1 MQRVLPEPSSAWL
14 IGCMLLLAGGAVAQA
29 QPPWEE
35 FIDIDGR
42 FSVRSPVALTA
53 AADTVETALGPLV
66 YHTFYYQAPVEKE
79 ENYFFMV
86 SYCDYPENSLH
97 SDSLDLLNEFFEA
110 TIESAVQA
118 VKGELRYQTEVD
130 LLGFP
135 GRFWRIDFLDE
146 QAVVKTKAFV
156 VRSRY
161 YAVQAISPREKSYN
175 NPANRFLD
183 SFRVLY

>member
-1 MQRVLPEPSSAWL
+1 MSYKALFGLFSLFLTSTSLWS
-14 IGCMLLLAGGAVAQA
+14 
-29 QPPWEE
+29 QPHWEE
-35 FIDIDGR
+35 FIDVDGR
-42 FSVRSPVALTA
+42 FSVRSPAALTA
-53 AADTVETALGPLV
+53 ASDTVETAVGTLV
-66 YHTFYYQAPVEKE
+66 YHTFYYQAPVQKE

-86 SYCDYPENSLH
+86 SYCDYPEHSLH
-97 SDSLDLLNEFFEA
+97 SDSLELLEEFFEA

-118 VKGELRYQTEVD
+118 VKGILRYQTEVN
-130 LLGFP
+130 LMEFP
-135 GRFWRIDFLDE
+135 GRFWRIDFLNE